1 MIRFNGSLSFMF
13 SIIDIDAHQLKLQV
27 GDPRDFKENS
37 FEGKGVLEVVK
48 KERAARKVVCIA
60 FLLEKDFRG

>member
-1 MIRFNGSLSFMF
+1 
-13 SIIDIDAHQLKLQV
+13 LKLQV